1 MKIYFIDVGQ
11 GDSTLIQTPNHK
23 NILID
28 GGGNRDSSYN
38 VGKSTLLP
46 YILNRQIT
54 KIDYIIFSHFDSD
67 HCQGLI
73 YVMEKL
79 KVKNIIIGKQY
90 EKSDNYEEFKKIA
103 ENKKIKVKVVKAG
116 DKIEIEKDLDI
127 FVLWPNDKELIEE
140 NPLNNNSLVC
150 KLIYKNFSMLFT
162 GDIEEIAEKE
172 ILRKY
177 NNNLSL
183 LKSTVLKVAHHGSK
197 TSSCIDFL
205 NAVKPKI
212 ALIGVR
218 KR

>member
-1 MKIYFIDVGQ
+1 M
-11 GDSTLIQTPNHK
+11 
-23 NILID
+23 
-28 GGGNRDSSYN
+28 
-38 VGKSTLLP
+38 
-46 YILNRQIT
+46 
-54 KIDYIIFSHFDSD
+54 
-67 HCQGLI
+67 
-73 YVMEKL
+73 
-79 KVKNIIIGKQY
+79 
-90 EKSDNYEEFKKIA
+90 
-103 ENKKIKVKVVKAG
+103 
-116 DKIEIEKDLDI
+116 DI